1 MLSNHY
7 ALMLVNFVVSNY
19 LYLDR
24 MELKLYNLP
33 VLKTDITKIKIN
45 AAILDYHKHLR
56 KKEPGYKLHFLN
68 SAAEVLFGFKA

>member
-1 MLSNHY
+1 
-7 ALMLVNFVVSNY
+7 
-19 LYLDR
+19 

-45 AAILDYHKHLR
+45 AATAILGNHKHLR

>member
-1 MLSNHY
+1 
-7 ALMLVNFVVSNY
+7 
-19 LYLDR
+19 

-33 VLKTDITKIKIN
+33 VLKADITKIKIN
-45 AAILDYHKHLR
+45 AAILGNHKHLR